1 MNLLT
6 GSNLNVS
13 KTKELIISNMRDNP
27 TSDSLVID
35 NTAVEQV
42 DSFKYLGTVVDEKL
56 NFKTNTQAVIKK
68 PVNAFLL

>member
-27 TSDSLVID
+27 TSDSLVIEG
-35 NTAVEQV
+35 TAVEQV
-42 DSFKYLGTVVDEKL
+42 DSFKYLGTVVDKKL
-56 NFKTNTQAVIKK
+56 NFKANTQAVVKK
-68 PVNAFLL
+68 SP